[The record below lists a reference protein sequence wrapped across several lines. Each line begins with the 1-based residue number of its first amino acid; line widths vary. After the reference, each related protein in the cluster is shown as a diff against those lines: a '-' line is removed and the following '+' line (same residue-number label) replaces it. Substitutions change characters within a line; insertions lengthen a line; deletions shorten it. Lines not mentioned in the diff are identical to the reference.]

1 MTNEEI
7 LQIAKRC
14 YPVGTEYYGAYTVK
28 REKNK
33 KSALRKVTSENYTK
47 PGIGGHIHEPST
59 GQDFIYHS
67 NRWAEIVLPEPK
79 LGMKVVRGPKYAKG
93 YVLNDEAGYIVEIL
107 KDTSSL
113 KDTYFR
119 VNWENTGIDGANK
132 MCMAGVI
139 PVVGK
144 NSNKE
149 EPEYKLGDIVFARK
163 DELGVIV
170 SESEIVRHFSDDLN
184 SYSNIIRKATQD
196 EISIELK
203 KILKSRF
210 PNGVKILSLYGSER
224 ILDCSKFIV
233 EFNGANISCY
243 DNKGHTKILSVKNE
257 EVKWVKIIGTPV
269 KKESEMEWI
278 PTYENQI
285 DCPTHIVR
293 SLTDDPFNDFKKG
306 DIFKARL
313 NSVLSAFS
321 ILDKVGITRP
331 LLPEEVK
338 IIEEIGEVVTP
349 SSNDK
354 QIKSNQNGTSEE
366 VQNAI
371 EQISGRDEQGAIIIQ
386 SKQSKIEVRDF
397 DPGYSRVIVRSKRKI
412 RISEG

>member
-14 YPVGTEYYGAYTVK
+14 YPVGTEYYGAYAVK
-28 REKNK
+28 GIKDK
-33 KSALRKVTSENYTK
+33 KSALRKVTSENYDE

-107 KDTSSL
+107 KDTS
-113 KDTYFR
+113 FR
-119 VNWENTGIDGANK
+119 VNWENTGIDGTNT
-132 MCMAGVI
+132 MCMGGVI

-170 SESEIVRHFSDDLN
+170 SENELVRHFSDDLS
-184 SYSNIIRKATQD
+184 SYSNIIRKATKD

-210 PNGVKILSLYGSER
+210 PNGVKVLSLYGSER
-224 ILDCSKFIV
+224 TLDCSNFVV
-233 EFNGANISCY
+233 EFMNGISCY
-243 DNKGHTKILSVKNE
+243 DNKGGTKILSVKNDQI
-257 EVKWVKIIGTPV
+257 KWAEIIGAPV
-269 KKESEMEWI
+269 KKEPEMEWI

-293 SLTDDPFNDFKKG
+293 SLTGDSFNGFKKG

-313 NSVLSAFS
+313 NSVSSSF
-321 ILDKVGITRP
+321 IIRDKVGRARS
-331 LLPEEVK
+331 LVPEEVK

-349 SSNDK
+349 SSNDT
-354 QIKSNQNGTSEE
+354 QIKSSQNGTSEE